1 VTIAVRGIGTGSEF
15 RARSSLKCVGARQG
29 PGEADDDDHHLHG
42 PERIFTD
49 QNGPKGGMAIRC
61 AVTAAVPR
69 QATVRIAPLAATA
82 PLAFAKAM
90 KALERSL
97 SGVPDQRRALSRR
110 PKKYYLAKRML
121 ESS

>member
-1 VTIAVRGIGTGSEF
+1 
-15 RARSSLKCVGARQG
+15 
-29 PGEADDDDHHLHG
+29 
-42 PERIFTD
+42 
-49 QNGPKGGMAIRC
+49 MAMRC

-110 PKKYYLAKRML
+110 PKYYLAKRML